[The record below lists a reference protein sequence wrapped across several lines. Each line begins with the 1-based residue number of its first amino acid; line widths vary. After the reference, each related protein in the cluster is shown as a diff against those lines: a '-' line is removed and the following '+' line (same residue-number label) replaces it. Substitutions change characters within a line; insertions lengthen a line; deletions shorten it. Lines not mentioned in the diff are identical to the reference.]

1 MRCSSI
7 VALLVVTASFALG
20 GCAADA
26 EPATGSDNA
35 SIVLKAPA
43 IEETDSSRTGD
54 IREGAKVGDLR
65 AEKHASP
72 IGAEQARDTLKH
84 SDVSGNQRIKV
95 TPSPFGHVPTE
106 KLGAIPPTFNPL
118 NEHEQA
124 VDTTI
129 PSLRTLNEHEQAVGT
144 AIPSVRPLNQY
155 EEAIEVDPAFLPF
168 SHDDKP

>member
-26 EPATGSDNA
+26 EPATGTDNA
-35 SIVLKAPA
+35 NITLRGTA
-43 IEETDSSRTGD
+43 IEETDGSRTGD
-54 IREGAKVGDLR
+54 VREGAKVADLGAEER
-65 AEKHASP
+65 AKSL
-72 IGAEQARDTLKH
+72 GAEQAREVLKH

-95 TPSPFGHVPTE
+95 IPSPFGRVPSE
-106 KLGAIPPTFNPL
+106 KIGALPPTFNPL
-118 NEHEQA
+118 NQHEQGIGA
-124 VDTTI
+124 LPTV
-129 PSLRTLNEHEQAVGT
+129 RTLNEHEQAIGT

-155 EEAIEVDPAFLPF
+155 EEAVEIDEAFLPF